1 LRIVVS
7 HPGVGLFVQQT
18 VRAFYDA
25 DVLDR
30 FYTTFALLHGQG
42 IGRFLYRNYGRSVS
56 SLQKK
61 AIIKLSNRL
70 VENIPAPYIHTFPL
84 FEMVRIVAG
93 RSSSWQAADAIWE
106 WAEKRFDRFV
116 SEKLVDNDAVYGF
129 EHAVLETFKSAKI
142 KKIKTVYEM
151 PAPHH
156 ETTTRILNAEYER
169 FPELG
174 GYQKYLAENKTRKR
188 NQRRE
193 EELDLADVIVCNSDV
208 TRDSLLNAG
217 VEASKIIKVPL
228 GMPYMSSVP
237 KNQASR
243 DKFKV
248 LYAGTISLLKGVH
261 YLLDAWRTLS
271 PRKDVELHLVGK
283 LDLPAALFENA
294 SNIFLHEPISRSEL
308 REYYRKST
316 LVVLPTLLDGFGM
329 VVSEALAEGIPVLT
343 TPRAGSAEFIK
354 DRFNGFIVPPCDS
367 EAIAQ
372 VLEWCAEN
380 KSEVLG
386 MRNACIKTA
395 RSWQWEDY
403 RNSISKAVISRLESV
418 AC

>member
-1 LRIVVS
+1 MRIVVS
-7 HPGVGLFVQQT
+7 HPGVGPFVQQT

-25 DVLDR
+25 NVLDK
-30 FYTTFALLHGQG
+30 FYTTFALLHDQG
-42 IGRFLYRNYGRSVS
+42 IGRFIYKNYGRSVS

-70 VENIPAPYIHTFPL
+70 LENIPPQYIHTLPL
-84 FEMVRIVAG
+84 SEIVRTAAG
-93 RSSSWQAADAIWE
+93 RLSRGQAADAIWE

-116 SEKLVDNDAVYGF
+116 SKNLVDNDAVYGF
-129 EHAVLETFKSAKI
+129 EHAVLETFRSAKI

-156 ETTTRILNAEYER
+156 ETTTRILKAEYEK

-174 GYQKYLAENKTRKR
+174 GYQKYLANNKTIKR

-193 EELDLADVIVCNSDV
+193 EELNLADVIVCNSDV
-208 TRDSLLNAG
+208 TRDSLLNVG

-228 GMPYMSSVP
+228 GMPYISSVP
-237 KNQASR
+237 ENVASWETLTI
-243 DKFKV
+243 
-248 LYAGTISLLKGVH
+248 LYAGTISLGKGVH

-271 PRKDVELHLVGK
+271 ARKNVELHLVGK
-283 LDLPAALFENA
+283 LDLPATVFENLN
-294 SNIFLHEPISRSEL
+294 NIFLHKPVSRMEL
-308 REYYRKST
+308 RERYRKST

-329 VVSEALAEGIPVLT
+329 VVSEALAEGVPVLT
-343 TPRAGSAEFIK
+343 TPRAGSSEFIK
-354 DRFNGFIVPPCDS
+354 DRFNGFIVPPGNS
-367 EAIAQ
+367 EAIAEI
-372 VLEWCAEN
+372 LEWCADN

-386 MRNACIKTA
+386 MRDACIKTA
-395 RSWQWEDY
+395 RSWQWVDY
-403 RNSISKAVISRLESV
+403 RNSISKAVVNRLEDV